1 MNMKIADELRGS
13 LEKMDHVSIYGPQDE
28 RLRTSILPFGVK
40 SSDAKTIVS
49 KLEDYGII
57 VAERDIEGSG
67 KKKVVRASPHFYNDQ
82 SEVERFVRSLNMI
95 LK

>member
-1 MNMKIADELRGS
+1 
-13 LEKMDHVSIYGPQDE
+13 
-28 RLRTSILPFGVK
+28 
-40 SSDAKTIVS
+40 
-49 KLEDYGII
+49 LEDYGII